1 MANLNQSTVS
11 PKAFPHQPGASGMSL
26 SSQQRRKAARHR
38 TTIMMAAWLEII
50 VGASFLLALNAQ
62 SQLIFGATPEGI
74 GDPFA
79 RFAGIA
85 LIGLGIACL
94 PSNLA
99 GTRQGAVRGLF
110 VFNLAVTIFFAWV
123 AVATTFRG
131 VVLWPV
137 VILHAVI
144 TIALAPLLRHED
156 N

>member
-11 PKAFPHQPGASGMSL
+11 PKAFPPQPGDSAVSL
-26 SSQQRRKAARHR
+26 SSQQGRKAAWHR
-38 TTIMMAAWLEII
+38 TALMLAAWLEII

-74 GDPFA
+74 GDTWA

-99 GTRQGAVRGLF
+99 ETGRGAARGLF
-110 VFNLAVTIFFAWV
+110 VFNIGATIFFAWV

-131 VVLWPV
+131 ILLWPV

-144 TIALAPLLRHED
+144 AIALSLSLRHEGY
-156 N
+156 